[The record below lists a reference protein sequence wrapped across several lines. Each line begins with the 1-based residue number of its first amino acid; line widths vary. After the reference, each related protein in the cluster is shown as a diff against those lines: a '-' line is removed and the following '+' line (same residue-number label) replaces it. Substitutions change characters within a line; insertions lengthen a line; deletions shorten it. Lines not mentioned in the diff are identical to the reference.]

1 MLDEDLEFRG
11 GTLQLSTDTPATENS
26 ESNRTN
32 TTDNT
37 ARRKPPTS
45 VNPSVLSGANSLTSS
60 TSSFAGMFGKF
71 YDKARTMSD
80 VFLMAQRE
88 VKINLVQISLYKNII
103 HVNNTLFMAPR

>member
-1 MLDEDLEFRG
+1 MSDLLDEDLEFRG
-11 GTLQLSTDTPATENS
+11 GTLQLSTDTTAAESS

-37 ARRKPPTS
+37 TRRKPPTS

-71 YDKARTMSD
+71 YAKARSMSD
-80 VFLMAQRE
+80 VFLMAQR
-88 VKINLVQISLYKNII
+88 
-103 HVNNTLFMAPR
+103 R